1 MKSNLNINLMNK
13 KHDEIK
19 FNINL
24 MNKKHDEIKFSIK
37 FKFTI
42 KFNISGSR

>member
-1 MKSNLNINLMNK
+1 MNKKHDEIKFNIDLMNK

-19 FNINL
+19 FN
-24 MNKKHDEIKFSIK
+24 IK

>member
-19 FNINL
+19 FNI
-24 MNKKHDEIKFSIK
+24 K

>member
-1 MKSNLNINLMNK
+1 MKSNFNINLMNK

-24 MNKKHDEIKFSIK
+24 MNKKHDEIKFNIK

>member
-1 MKSNLNINLMNK
+1 MKSNLNINLMDK

-24 MNKKHDEIKFSIK
+24 MNKKHDEIKFNIK

>member
-1 MKSNLNINLMNK
+1 MNK

-24 MNKKHDEIKFSIK
+24 MNKKHDEIKFNIK